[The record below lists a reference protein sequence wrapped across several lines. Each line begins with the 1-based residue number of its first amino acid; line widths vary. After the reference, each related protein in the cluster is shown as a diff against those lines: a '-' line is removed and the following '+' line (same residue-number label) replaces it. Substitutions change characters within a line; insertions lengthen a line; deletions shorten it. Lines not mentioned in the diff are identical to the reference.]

1 MQAVLVE
8 APGSLRVVDLPEVR
22 PGPGEVVI
30 DVAYAGICGS
40 DVEILA
46 GRRPPGFI
54 RYPVIPGHE
63 WSGTVS
69 AVGPGCDA
77 MLVGRK
83 VVGEG
88 FWSCRTCPHCR
99 AGDQPLCASDYDETG
114 FTRPGAWAE
123 RLVLRE
129 DLIHVLADGADL
141 RSAAGLEPAACAADA
156 VARGGVIR
164 GQNVAVVGGGTI
176 GLLAV
181 QLLRA
186 AAPAELVVFE
196 PNARRAELAV
206 RFGATCV
213 KNPET
218 ADGVRDCFDLVVE
231 AAGAPGSATASVS
244 LARRGGRVVLTGIPG
259 DEAALA
265 VRDLLTKRIELR
277 TVFGAPRSAWLDAIK
292 AFELGHLDP
301 GQLVTH
307 ELPMTD
313 AAAAV
318 DLVAGRRPD
327 VGKVLLRH

>member
-8 APGSLRVVDLPEVR
+8 APGSLRVVDLPEVL

-54 RYPVIPGHE
+54 RYPVVPGHE
-63 WSGTVS
+63 WSGTVT
-69 AVGPGCDA
+69 AVGAGCDPF
-77 MLVGRK
+77 LIGRK

-88 FWSCRTCPHCR
+88 FWSCRSCPQCR
-99 AGDQPLCASDYDETG
+99 AGDPPLCESDYDETG

-129 DLIHVLADGADL
+129 DLVHVLADDADL

-156 VARGGVIR
+156 LSRGGLIEATS
-164 GQNVAVVGGGTI
+164 VAVVGGGTI

-186 AAPAELVVFE
+186 AGPAELVVFE
-196 PNARRAELAV
+196 PDPRRAELAL
-206 RFGATCV
+206 RFGATSV
-213 KNPET
+213 QHPDT
-218 ADGVRDCFDLVVE
+218 AEGLRDCFDLVIE
-231 AAGAPGSATASVS
+231 AAGALGSATASVS
-244 LARRGGRVVLTGIPG
+244 LVRRGGRVVLTGIPG
-259 DEAALA
+259 AEAALA
-265 VRDLLTKRIELR
+265 VRDLLTKRVELR
-277 TVFGAPRSAWLDAIK
+277 TVFGAPRGAWLDAIK
-292 AFELGHLDP
+292 AFEVGDLDP

-307 ELPMTD
+307 EFPVTEAAD
-313 AAAAV
+313 AVA
-318 DLVAGRRPD
+318 LVAGRSPE